1 MQLISEQLP
10 AGASSRTVAR
20 NGVLYFMS
28 LGLPAIMALFLVP
41 VTVRALGP
49 ARFGLLALA
58 WAVAEGSGMFDFGL
72 GRATVRF
79 VADATARGKE
89 RLREIVLASVFS
101 QTAAGILAGL
111 LLFALTP
118 LLVER
123 VFSISPDVLPE
134 ARSMF
139 RVLALHLPVLLAAS
153 ALRSALEGAQRFD
166 ISAALRIP
174 GSMASVVIPAAL
186 AYAGYSLAVIMW
198 ALLTVRLVLVVI
210 SAIAVSRSLGIGPW
224 RVPKSWI
231 TLVEMLR
238 YSGWVA
244 LSTALGPLL
253 GSFDRFTVGAVVGVA
268 GLGLYTGAAE
278 SATRFLLIPITAFS
292 ALLPALAAAD
302 ARGGR
307 DRALVVTRAA
317 RRQLAALLFPLC
329 LTLFAFA
336 PEILSFWLG
345 REFASA
351 GTALRILTV
360 GVFFN
365 GLAHLPLALLYGSN
379 RPDIPAK
386 INLAQAVI
394 YVPLTL
400 ALVKT
405 LGIAGAALA
414 WAARSAADLVLYEV
428 ASRQALGS
436 AACDVEEKSR
446 ARRLT
451 MASIALAAAFLGA
464 LWLGRLSLPAAFATI
479 TTALSVYALLG
490 WTQVLSSA
498 ERHAWSTI
506 VFRAGGKQR

>member
-1 MQLISEQLP
+1 MSSEQLP
-10 AGASSRTVAR
+10 GSASSRTVAR
-20 NGVLYFMS
+20 NGALYFMS
-28 LGLPAIMALFLVP
+28 LGLPAITALFLVP

-79 VADATARGKE
+79 VADATAKGKE
-89 RLREIVLASVFS
+89 RLREIVLASVSS
-101 QTAAGILAGL
+101 QTGAGILAGI

-139 RVLALHLPVLLAAS
+139 RVLALHLPVLLAAT

-174 GSMASVVIPAAL
+174 GSMASVVVPAAL
-186 AYAGYSLAVIMW
+186 AYAGYSLSVIMW
-198 ALLTVRLVLVVI
+198 ALLAVRVTLVVI
-210 SAIAVSRSLGIGPW
+210 SAFAVSSTLGVGPW
-224 RVPKSWI
+224 RFPRSWSM
-231 TLVEMLR
+231 LVEMLR

-244 LSTALGPLL
+244 VSTALGPLL

-302 ARGGR
+302 AGGGR

-336 PEILSFWLG
+336 PAILSLWLG
-345 REFASA
+345 DEFAAA

-379 RPDIPAK
+379 RPDLPAK
-386 INLAQAVI
+386 INVAQAVL
-394 YVPLTL
+394 YVPLTIV
-400 ALVKT
+400 LVRS
-405 LGIAGAALA
+405 LGITGAAIA
-414 WAARSAADLVLYEV
+414 WAARSAADLVLYEI
-428 ASRQALGS
+428 ASRRALGTPGGDS
-436 AACDVEEKSR
+436 DEESR
-446 ARRLT
+446 TRRLT
-451 MASIALAAAFLGA
+451 LASAALAAAFLGA
-464 LWLGRLSLPAAFATI
+464 VWLGRSSLPFAFAAI
-479 TTALSVYALLG
+479 VAGLAAYALLG
-490 WTQVLSSA
+490 WTQVLSAA
-498 ERHAWSTI
+498 ERRAWSTL
-506 VFRAGGKQR
+506 VFRVGGNTQ